1 MSATGIQF
9 IGRRRHAHVDF
20 TVKKK
25 GKKKEKKKGGDYGW
39 DGTE

>member
-1 MSATGIQF
+1 MSVTGIQF

-20 TVKKK
+20 TVE
-25 GKKKEKKKGGDYGW
+25 KKKEKKKGGDYGW